1 MKVALA
7 VQSQTPASML
17 SQSME
22 HVVEETNSSVD
33 SNPLGL
39 AGLRSMAIAIVEK
52 TGVSL
57 RREIAAVEV
66 KSELDLSLVG
76 VTGESSPSSLRRGHI
91 CESIAYWYKIE

>member
-1 MKVALA
+1 
-7 VQSQTPASML
+7 ML

-33 SNPLGL
+33 SNLLGL
-39 AGLRSMAIAIVEK
+39 AGLRGMAILIVEK

-57 RREIAAVEV
+57 GREIAAVEV

-76 VTGESSPSSLRRGHI
+76 VTGESGPSGLRRGHI
-91 CESIAYWYKIE
+91 CESIEY